1 VLDGFNSIRAM
12 FKDQKIMKISQ
23 KNNVNTKQKEKT
35 YSKIASSKTLANA
48 NKRKIESLESLI
60 IKKGK
65 IVDYLTDVISLL
77 VLLY

>member
-1 VLDGFNSIRAM
+1 MGLTQLERCL
-12 FKDQKIMKISQ
+12 KTKKIMKISQ
-23 KNNVNTKQKEKT
+23 KNNVNTKQKRET

-65 IVDYLTDVISLL
+65 IVDYLTDVISFWL

>member
-12 FKDQKIMKISQ
+12 FKDKKIMKISQ
-23 KNNVNTKQKEKT
+23 KNNVNTKQKRET
-35 YSKIASSKTLANA
+35 YKIASSKTLANA

-60 IKKGK
+60 KKKGK
-65 IVDYLTDVISLL
+65 IVDYLTDVISLWL

>member
-1 VLDGFNSIRAM
+1 
-12 FKDQKIMKISQ
+12 MKISQ
-23 KNNVNTKQKEKT
+23 KNNVNTKQKRET

-60 IKKGK
+60 KKGK
-65 IVDYLTDVISLL
+65 IVDYLTDVISLWL

>member
-1 VLDGFNSIRAM
+1 MGLTQLERCL
-12 FKDQKIMKISQ
+12 KTQKIMKISQ
-23 KNNVNTKQKEKT
+23 KNNVNTKQKRET

-48 NKRKIESLESLI
+48 NKKKIESLESLI

-65 IVDYLTDVISLL
+65 IVDYLTDVINWL

>member
-1 VLDGFNSIRAM
+1 VLDGFNSIRAIS
-12 FKDQKIMKISQ
+12 KDRM
-23 KNNVNTKQKEKT
+23 NNVNTKQKRET

-48 NKRKIESLESLI
+48 NKKKIESLESL

-65 IVDYLTDVISLL
+65 IVDYLTDVSLWL

>member
-1 VLDGFNSIRAM
+1 MSIQSKKR
-12 FKDQKIMKISQ
+12 
-23 KNNVNTKQKEKT
+23 ET

-65 IVDYLTDVISLL
+65 IVDYLTDVISLWL